1 MLFSIFF
8 LFFYSKWNSSI
19 AFLKKKKRLDMV
31 KKFYHLP
38 IDWMTRNR
46 NNLPLNAKYPF
57 LPLVPVSLLVPALR
71 HRWVLLIVT
80 AQWMPIA
87 LIFSCLSWPLHSPLW
102 SIKYTSHPGQP
113 PIQHILIFLLHSSF
127 FPHSLLSVLWRCC
140 DGAALSFSTF
150 HVGSSIAP
158 LLLIHIFYC

>member
-1 MLFSIFF
+1 MLKWTICLLSFLIRQYIRGKGYEKDWNNNTGSFSHPRLPPLSQIT
-8 LFFYSKWNSSI
+8 WRRESSSSC
-19 AFLKKKKRLDMV
+19 L
-31 KKFYHLP
+31 
-38 IDWMTRNR
+38 
-46 NNLPLNAKYPF
+46 
-57 LPLVPVSLLVPALR
+57 SLGSCFEASL
-71 HRWVLLIVT
+71 VLLIVT
-80 AQWMPIA
+80 AQWMLIA

-113 PIQHILIFLLHSSF
+113 PIQHILIFLLHISF